1 MEFQKTPCQAGY
13 RLHLHTPS
21 SHQAAPACLPATVTG
36 AVLNGVSSRRM
47 IWLRHAR
54 RFLRSLLVISF
65 LQALIAVLIVVTVLA
80 ECGQVWGTKHEKV

>member
-1 MEFQKTPCQAGY
+1 
-13 RLHLHTPS
+13 
-21 SHQAAPACLPATVTG
+21 
-36 AVLNGVSSRRM
+36 M